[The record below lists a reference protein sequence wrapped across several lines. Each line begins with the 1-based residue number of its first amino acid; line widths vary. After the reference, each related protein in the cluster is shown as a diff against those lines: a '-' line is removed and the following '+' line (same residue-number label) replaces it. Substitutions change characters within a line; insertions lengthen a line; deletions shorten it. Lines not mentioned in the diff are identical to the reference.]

1 MSDRR
6 RTYLNNLV
14 ENMTYLGRYSIDVS
28 NDNNQYNDITINLA
42 EDIPSQFHTI
52 IIIGESDI
60 SYSTSSSSY
69 PIYESLAEVNN
80 LGYTVLKNGSSYSRN
95 YSVYSSESTYRS
107 HFPGVN
113 LYIGLG
119 YNQTYVS
126 YNAGLYYNDGIL
138 QFKLNNVSDPNF
150 NKMHLSKS
158 TSIFDLIGINE

>member
-14 ENMTYLGRYSIDVS
+14 ENMTYLGRYSIDIS
-28 NDNNQYNDITINLA
+28 NSSSQHNDVTVNLV

-52 IIIGESDI
+52 IIIGESDV
-60 SYSTSSSSY
+60 SYEISSSSSFY
-69 PIYESLAEVNN
+69 NSLAEINK
-80 LGYTVLKNGSSYSRN
+80 LGYTVLKNGSSYSMN
-95 YSVYSSESTYRS
+95 YTVYSSASEYRN

-113 LYIGLG
+113 LYVDLG

-126 YNAGLYYNDGIL
+126 YNAGLYYNDSIL
-138 QFKLNNVSDPNF
+138 QFKLNNVSDSNY
-150 NKMHLSKS
+150 NKVYLSKS